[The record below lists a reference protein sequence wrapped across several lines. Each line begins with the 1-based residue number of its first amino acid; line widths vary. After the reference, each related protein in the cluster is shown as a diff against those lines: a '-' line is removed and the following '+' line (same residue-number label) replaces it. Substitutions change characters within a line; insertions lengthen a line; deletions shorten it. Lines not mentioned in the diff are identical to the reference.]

1 MHKLQHIYYYA
12 VSVMKGLQKI
22 SFLMIFTMWLLTKK
36 IILPLLN
43 SLVLH
48 SVYSQGAI
56 GKWCIIRLP
65 LFKRSVLENIAFN
78 PFSLLMLLTFI
89 LHFRIHR
96 TQSQN
101 RIKQNLKLKMPWH
114 SNTWIILTWPTS
126 LTDLSVCDFANS
138 ISHHNTSSFNPLF
151 HN

>member
-1 MHKLQHIYYYA
+1 MHKLQHILLCCECDEGIT
-12 VSVMKGLQKI
+12 KDFI
-22 SFLMIFTMWLLTKK
+22 SHDFYNVPTHKK
-36 IILPLLN
+36 NILPLLN
-43 SLVLH
+43 SLVLD

-56 GKWCIIRLP
+56 GKWCIIKLP

-101 RIKQNLKLKMPWH
+101 RIKQNLKLKM
-114 SNTWIILTWPTS
+114 SCDLNTWIILTWPTS

-138 ISHHNTSSFNPLF
+138 ISHLNTSSFNPLF
-151 HN
+151 NN

>member
-1 MHKLQHIYYYA
+1 MLWVWWRDYKRFHFSWFLQCAY
-12 VSVMKGLQKI
+12 SQKN
-22 SFLMIFTMWLLTKK
+22 
-36 IILPLLN
+36 ILPLLN

-101 RIKQNLKLKMPWH
+101 RIKQNLKLKM
-114 SNTWIILTWPTS
+114 SCDLNTWIILTWPTS

-138 ISHHNTSSFNPLF
+138 ISHLNTSSFNPLF
-151 HN
+151 NN

>member
-1 MHKLQHIYYYA
+1 MLWVWWRDYQRFHFSWFLQCAY
-12 VSVMKGLQKI
+12 SQKN
-22 SFLMIFTMWLLTKK
+22 
-36 IILPLLN
+36 ILPLLN

-56 GKWCIIRLP
+56 GKWCIIKLP

-101 RIKQNLKLKMPWH
+101 RIKQNLKLKM
-114 SNTWIILTWPTS
+114 SCDLNTWIILTWPTS

-138 ISHHNTSSFNPLF
+138 ISHLNTSSFNPLF
-151 HN
+151 NN